1 MESIEDQL
9 RSFTENAKI
18 TAFHLIL
25 LIDMCLFSSATL
37 NAHLQFLAS
46 WDSGCDQDQVS
57 MRAWS
62 ALGYTLR
69 LVFTAFFL
77 VSKIKNLYYFLKSK
91 EKFPIIGAYY
101 SPLMSTFL
109 LIVIVYD
116 FSSCRQLSEIFS
128 IHSAE
133 RLVSWYTILV
143 MVFMASLVILQ
154 VFIWAT
160 NRNKKNKFLTLLKVV
175 LAILYIIGC
184 LVGVLANFEMLKK
197 GKISFFAAFDL
208 YSFAICL
215 GMTGMQVYSKC
226 RNLHSNDAA
235 ISSLS

>member
-1 MESIEDQL
+1 MESVEDQL
-9 RSFTENAKI
+9 RPFTENVKI

-37 NAHLQFLAS
+37 NAHLHFLKS
-46 WDSGCDQDQVS
+46 WDSGCDEDQVS

-62 ALGYTLR
+62 ALGYSLR
-69 LVFTAFFL
+69 LIFTAIFL
-77 VSKIKNLYYFLKSK
+77 ASKIRTLYQFLKSK

-116 FSSCRQLSEIFS
+116 FSSCRQLSEIFP

-143 MVFMASLVILQ
+143 LVFMASLIIFQ
-154 VFIWAT
+154 IFIWAT
-160 NRNKKNKFLTLLKVV
+160 NRNKKHKFLTMLKVILGV
-175 LAILYIIGC
+175 LYIIGC

-215 GMTGMQVYSKC
+215 GMTGVQVYSKC
-226 RNLHSNDAA
+226 RNLHSGDAA